1 MLRSRGVHGDVGQ
14 IDVGLLAGG
23 QLDLGLLGGFLE
35 ALHREGILTD
45 IDTGFF
51 DELLG
56 EEVDHP
62 QVEVLATEEGVTVSR
77 EHLELALAVDLGD
90 LDDRDVESA
99 ATEIVDRDLAVA
111 TRLVEAIGQRR
122 RGRLVDDALDVESG
136 DATGVLG
143 RLALRIIEVRR
154 DRDHGIGDLFTE
166 KILRGLLHLHEHAR
180 RDLGRR
186 HLSSLCLD
194 PRIAVLGLDDAVRHH
209 ADVLLDDLLVETPTD
224 ESLHG
229 VERVGRIGDRLALG
243 RLADH
248 HFVVLGEGDDGG
260 RGAIPLTVLDH
271 ARLAA
276 IHNRDARVRGP
287 KIDADDFAH
296 GGLLR
301 CVRYGPVG
309 APMSLLSG
317 VACG

>member
-143 RLALRIIEVRR
+143 RLAL
-154 DRDHGIGDLFTE
+154 
-166 KILRGLLHLHEHAR
+166 
-180 RDLGRR
+180 
-186 HLSSLCLD
+186 
-194 PRIAVLGLDDAVRHH
+194 
-209 ADVLLDDLLVETPTD
+209 
-224 ESLHG
+224 
-229 VERVGRIGDRLALG
+229 
-243 RLADH
+243 
-248 HFVVLGEGDDGG
+248 
-260 RGAIPLTVLDH
+260 
-271 ARLAA
+271 
-276 IHNRDARVRGP
+276 
-287 KIDADDFAH
+287 
-296 GGLLR
+296 
-301 CVRYGPVG
+301 
-309 APMSLLSG
+309 
-317 VACG
+317 